1 MEIYNGQTEQR
12 QHTPEAMQAMRSEG
26 KPGKLKRITGKAQRK
41 AHSDFRKA
49 RQQRHNVWSV

>member
-1 MEIYNGQTEQR
+1 MQVYNEQTESYVY
-12 QHTPEAMQAMRSEG
+12 TPEAMQAMRSEG

-49 RQQRHNVWSV
+49 RQQRHNMW